1 MLLTHFENFRKQ
13 FKANANWR
21 ELIKHLEQVN
31 SSVADFAEKK
41 ELAFSVADAAASILI
56 SQDELAPTT
65 PAFNFTNWSH
75 QKPTGFWTGD
85 LVPVSGVYEI
95 SVFVNAVKSGGGGVD
110 GRLSFKLKNNGAVV
124 FNSQRYTPIKTD
136 GAVSAAFSGLLPL
149 TAGDALVFEFVDEGS
164 GTLTAVTDANNQAF
178 RLQMSLLYEESNAK
192 I

>member
-65 PAFNFTNWSH
+65 PAFNFINWSH
-75 QKPTGFWTGD
+75 QKPAGFWTGE

-95 SVFVNAVKSGGGGVD
+95 SIFVNAVKSGGGGVD

-124 FNSQRYTPIKTD
+124 FNSQRYTTIKTD

-149 TAGDALVFEFVDEGS
+149 VAGDALVFEFVDEGS
-164 GTLTAVTDANNQAF
+164 GTLTAVTDTNNQAF
-178 RLQMSLLYEESNAK
+178 RLQMALLYEEQDAK
-192 I
+192 V